1 MKGAAECTWNGI
13 LIGIIISYMT
23 YVMSILFYT
32 DGSIF
37 FAPKTDCSSDKRK
50 NEENEF
56 YYCMIIVTAVVFIIF
71 FSVLLK
77 KRNSFLHAEAGNSV
91 VPSWRPEISSPTEKI
106 LKEAFEGPEKTV
118 ILQLFPRFPKDLS
131 LPGAAVES

>member
-1 MKGAAECTWNGI
+1 MKGAAEYTWNGI
-13 LIGIIISYMT
+13 LIGIVISYMI
-23 YVMSILFYT
+23 YVMSILFAT

-37 FAPKTDCSSDKRK
+37 FAPKTDKKK

-56 YYCMIIVTAVVFIIF
+56 YYCMIIVTVVVFVIS

-77 KRNSFLHAEAGNSV
+77 KRVVSV
-91 VPSWRPEISSPTEKI
+91 LSWRPEISLPTEKI

-118 ILQLFPRFPKDLS
+118 ILQFFPRFPKDLS